1 MRVLVTGAAG
11 NLGRPTVDRLLA
23 LGHQVRPTDCRSPAD
38 PPADWVTANLLEA
51 DAAGRLVDGCQ
62 AVVHLA
68 NHADPGGMDSTELYR
83 QNMLMN
89 LNVFSAA
96 ISAGVGQIVYASSV
110 QVFAGG
116 RRADDT
122 DQPSCLSYLPLDGLE
137 PPFPGN
143 SYAASKEA
151 AEALLRY
158 YARQHEDLCATAV
171 RWPLLANNATMQHFR
186 ENQPLDKPRHSHML
200 DVGFSFLALT
210 DAASFVGAVLDRPQ
224 PGYEQFLPASPHNR
238 MGWGAAQLVQTFYPS
253 VPCRG
258 EVSRW
263 DGLVDLER
271 IRRRFDWQPGDS
283 LLPRPVD

>member
-11 NLGRPTVDRLLA
+11 NLGRPTVRHLLER
-23 LGHQVRPTDCRSPAD
+23 GHQVRPTDRREPDDSPIECVIAD
-38 PPADWVTANLLEA
+38 LLDPEA
-51 DAAGRLVDGCQ
+51 LPGLVEDCQ

-68 NHADPGGMDSTELYR
+68 NHPDPGSMNPTKLYR

-89 LNVFSAA
+89 LNVFAGA
-96 ISAGVGQIVYASSV
+96 VGAGVRQIIYASSV

-116 RRADDT
+116 RRADDSH
-122 DQPSCLSYLPLDGLE
+122 QPSCLSYLPLDGLE
-137 PPFPGN
+137 PPFPAN

-158 YARQHEDLCATAV
+158 YARGDDELCATAI
-171 RWPLLANNATMQHFR
+171 RWPLLANDATMQHFR

-210 DAASFVGAVLDRPQ
+210 DAASFIGAVLDRPQ

-238 MGWGAAQLVQTFYPS
+238 MGWSAGQLIETYYPD

-258 EVSRW
+258 EPARW
-263 DGLVDLER
+263 DGLVDLEP
-271 IRRRFDWQPGDS
+271 IRRRFNWEPEDS
-283 LLPRPVD
+283 LLPRPID